1 MSQDTSATA
10 RPTPDQAGHPDHAM
24 YQQIRE
30 GVAAIDAQHGRS
42 FDATSERLTASL
54 LPLAKENGLSRVDHV
69 VLGQQGSQAAPGQYV
84 FVVQGAL
91 DNPAHLRAHTATA
104 EAVQTPVEASFQRV
118 QATDAPSLARERS
131 EEQLRQQNPQ
141 HAPPSLG

>member
-1 MSQDTSATA
+1 MHQDTPAP
-10 RPTPDQAGHPDHAM
+10 RPTPDQTGHPDHAM
-24 YQQIRE
+24 YQQIRA

-42 FDATSERLTASL
+42 FDDTSERLTASL

-69 VLGQQGSQAAPGQYV
+69 VLSQQGTEAKPGEYV

-104 EAVQTPVEASFQRV
+104 EAVQTPVDASFQRV
-118 QATDAPSLARERS
+118 QAADAQSVARERGND
-131 EEQLRQQNPQ
+131 EPLRQQNPQ
-141 HAPPSLG
+141 HAPHTQG